1 MNVFLFAWPLSNE
14 IGPLIRAVRTACE
27 LIRSGVRIILL
38 NG

>member
-14 IGPLIRAVRTACE
+14 IGPLIRAVRTARE